1 MALSDPDSIHFDPLP
16 PAGEKWR
23 SFERK
28 AIKLRKFAGLD
39 QSRPLDPYQLA
50 ELIRIKVVSL
60 KDLKDLSEES
70 RLHLSGSDNWSGG
83 VTELLPDGTRIVIIN
98 DRHSRRRNAV
108 TLMEEICHSILGHKP
123 SIISQTNGRTYD
135 RQIEE
140 EAYSVGAAALVPYQA
155 LAEKLAK
162 HETVKSIAGFFGVSV
177 HLIEYRMRV
186 LGLWKYDI

>member
-1 MALSDPDSIHFDPLP
+1 MALSDPDPIQFDPLP

-28 AIKLRKFAGLD
+28 AIKLRKFAGID

-60 KDLKDLSEES
+60 KDLNGLSEES

-123 SIISQTNGRTYD
+123 SKISQTNGRTYD

-162 HETVKSIAGFFGVSV
+162 HETVKSIASFFGVSV